1 MTLTISAHTPR
12 ADTRQLALHG
22 RLDSTTAP
30 MLDKRLDEELGNRV
44 QTLVIDLAELGYIS
58 SAGIQCLLKARKLQA
73 KAGGKLLVLNP
84 QPQINKV
91 FEIIGVIPVKDVF
104 ASVEELDAYLDAIQQ
119 KVLDGDL

>member
-1 MTLTISAHTPR
+1 
-12 ADTRQLALHG
+12 
-22 RLDSTTAP
+22 